1 MQTNAIVHTTE
12 AAPIGGSASQ
22 VTLFLVE
29 IASQGLKRIRMMTNA
44 TVISCIYIHAAIGI
58 CVEINV
64 YSIPPYFSYMI
75 LKLRVCI
82 SR

>member
-1 MQTNAIVHTTE
+1 ME
-12 AAPIGGSASQ
+12 AAPIGGSATQ

-29 IASQGLKRIRMMTNA
+29 IASQGLKRIWIMTNA
-44 TVISCIYIHAAIGI
+44 TVNYIHSAVGSCVAI
-58 CVEINV
+58 NA
-64 YSIPPYFSYMI
+64 YSVPPYFSYMI